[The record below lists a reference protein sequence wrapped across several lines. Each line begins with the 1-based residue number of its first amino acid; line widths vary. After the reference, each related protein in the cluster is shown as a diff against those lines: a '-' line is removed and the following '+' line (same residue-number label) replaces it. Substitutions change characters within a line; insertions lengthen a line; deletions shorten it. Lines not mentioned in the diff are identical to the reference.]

1 MQNFAKFRISP
12 VKLFQNWI
20 IPVCEMR
27 FEMKHGS
34 LCQFHRAHN
43 SRALLNCTPRLELN
57 TKNRPDNVIVPLAA
71 TQFEAMAPEEFL
83 RGTRTRTRP
92 SIKRKMIPSFLF
104 LIFFFLERET
114 YKANINWIFKEFLI
128 PRLIHVNV
136 NIGDISYLSFAFLLY
151 AHFRYIFY
159 NYFIAISFF
168 FTYIK
173 IIIQECVKRV
183 KNREE
188 KNTHILSSFMVER
201 IYVSSIVAVFSNEKE
216 ERTFSYGFSKK
227 SFLSKKLKREKYL
240 CSSFQVRW
248 LERGRS

>member
-71 TQFEAMAPEEFL
+71 TQFEAMAPEESL

-104 LIFFFLERET
+104 LIFFFLQRET

-136 NIGDISYLSFAFLLY
+136 NYRRHFVFIICFSLIRAFSLHFLQPFYSY
-151 AHFRYIFY
+151 
-159 NYFIAISFF
+159 FF
-168 FTYIK
+168 FFYLH
-173 IIIQECVKRV
+173 
-183 KNREE
+183 KNHYPGMCETCQ
-188 KNTHILSSFMVER
+188 K
-201 IYVSSIVAVFSNEKE
+201 
-216 ERTFSYGFSKK
+216 
-227 SFLSKKLKREKYL
+227 
-240 CSSFQVRW
+240 
-248 LERGRS
+248 